1 MTNEE
6 ISDELA
12 KKIAVAAVAVLLQNS
27 NQGSIDGI
35 ATSVAPRTNEQ
46 LLANSIY
53 GLNNNQMSV
62 NNEHN
67 ENNGN
72 NNNKP
77 QDVTNLKTSSAV
89 GLHSSASPTASQPLS
104 EATSYNNE
112 LSSVL
117 ADANKA
123 IHMPSNA
130 NINFSSSPITHV
142 RQTNPPQPVGN
153 GNNRLLTNTK
163 LGSLLNRLKKNGQKL
178 STSSNPALELEAEP
192 EAEPEVEPA
201 VKLKENP
208 APNSKAY
215 RNLNAL
221 NAMASRIPKYIPQKH
236 NPTMMSIKEP
246 VGLKM
251 KLVTLRKSIN
261 LIIPEARRYII
272 DMYSGKSVSTE
283 KDIQLSERILDLQ
296 SYLPRLKEYIE
307 TDITHQT
314 DGIRPFI
321 DECRSKIKGITDI
334 IRHKGGKRQTQKK
347 RKQKKQ
353 KKRFG
358 THKK

>member
-1 MTNEE
+1 MYLDFERHLTENFEKKTALT
-6 ISDELA
+6 SEL
-12 KKIAVAAVAVLLQNS
+12 K
-27 NQGSIDGI
+27 
-35 ATSVAPRTNEQ
+35 
-46 LLANSIY
+46 
-53 GLNNNQMSV
+53 
-62 NNEHN
+62 
-67 ENNGN
+67 
-72 NNNKP
+72 
-77 QDVTNLKTSSAV
+77 
-89 GLHSSASPTASQPLS
+89 
-104 EATSYNNE
+104 
-112 LSSVL
+112 
-117 ADANKA
+117 
-123 IHMPSNA
+123 
-130 NINFSSSPITHV
+130 
-142 RQTNPPQPVGN
+142 NPP
-153 GNNRLLTNTK
+153 

-192 EAEPEVEPA
+192 EAEPTVEPA

-221 NAMASRIPKYIPQKH
+221 NAMASRIPKYRPQKH

-251 KLVTLRKSIN
+251 ELVTLRNSIN

-272 DMYSGKSVSTE
+272 DMYSGNSVSTE
-283 KDIQLSERILDLQ
+283 KDTQLSERILDLQ

-358 THKK
+358 TQKK